1 MKKRVLAAFLSMAM
15 VAGLATGCGTPGG
28 GKSDGYSADGKV
40 FRYACD
46 NRGTYP

>member
-28 GKSDGYSADGKV
+28 GKLRWRFMLTEKYSV
-40 FRYACD
+40 ML
-46 NRGTYP
+46 